1 MAVLEARG
9 ITVRFGGVT
18 ALHDV
23 HLEAEVGQ
31 VTGLI
36 GPNGAGKSTLFNA
49 LTGLVRPQG
58 GSVRLNDV
66 DVIDWSPR
74 RRARNGLGRTFQRLE
89 LFSHLNVREN
99 IDVAVEFHRGWSG
112 GRPSAKGRTERII
125 DRLGLHD
132 VADSR
137 VDEISTGRA
146 RLVEVARALAIEPKV
161 LLLDEP
167 ASGLDEVET
176 DRFGLLLRELAE
188 VDGLAVVLVEHDMRL
203 VMAISDVLSVL
214 DLGRLI
220 ATGAPADIRA
230 HPEVLAAYLGPA
242 EEHA

>member
-1 MAVLEARG
+1 MPVLEARG

-18 ALHDV
+18 ALDEV
-23 HLEAEVGQ
+23 DLTAERGQ

-49 LTGLVRPQG
+49 LTGLVRPTTG
-58 GSVRLNDV
+58 EVWLDGV
-66 DVIDWSPR
+66 DVTAWSPR
-74 RRARNGLGRTFQRLE
+74 RRARLGLGRTFQRLE

-99 IDVAVEFHRGWSG
+99 VDVAVEFHRGWAG
-112 GRPSAKGRTERII
+112 GRPTAKGRTDAII

-137 VDEISTGRA
+137 VDELSTGRS

-167 ASGLDEVET
+167 AAGLDEGET

-203 VMAISDVLSVL
+203 VMEVSDVLSVL
-214 DLGRLI
+214 DLGRLL
-220 ATGAPADIRA
+220 ATGAPAEIRA
-230 HPEVLAAYLGPA
+230 HPEVLTAYLGPV
-242 EEHA
+242 EEPA

>member
-1 MAVLEARG
+1 MAVLEAKG
-9 ITVRFGGVT
+9 ITVRFGGVM
-18 ALHDV
+18 ALNDV
-23 HLEAEVGQ
+23 ELSADAGQ

-49 LTGLVRPQG
+49 LTGLVRPQSG
-58 GSVRLNDV
+58 AVHLNGV
-66 DVIDWSPR
+66 DVTAWSPK
-74 RRARNGLGRTFQRLE
+74 RRARHGLGRTFQRIE

-99 IDVAVEFHRGWSG
+99 IDVAVEFHRGWAG

-125 DRLGLHD
+125 ERLGLQD

-137 VDEISTGRA
+137 VDELSTGRA
-146 RLVEVARALAIEPKV
+146 RLIEVARALAIEPKV

-167 ASGLDEVET
+167 ASGLDEIET

-188 VDGLAVVLVEHDMRL
+188 IDGLAVVLVEHDMRL
-203 VMAISDVLSVL
+203 VMAVSDVLSVL
-214 DLGRLI
+214 DLGQLL

-230 HPEVLAAYLGPA
+230 RPEVLEAYLGPA
-242 EEHA
+242 ETPA